1 MLPGLAKGITIM
13 AFTKLSDKVRHPNNK
28 VYTLGELLDL
38 KMAYVRKVD
47 HFHSRRAKNGTVT
60 AYFVDIIV
68 NGELTTSG
76 WRIGQKAYE
85 SRKAKGQ

>member
-1 MLPGLAKGITIM
+1 M
-13 AFTKLSDKVRHPNNK
+13 AFTKLSDRVRHPNGK

-38 KMAYVRKVD
+38 EMAKVRKVD
-47 HFHSRRAKNGTVT
+47 HLHSKRSKNGTVT
-60 AYFVDIIV
+60 AYFVDIIID
-68 NGELTTSG
+68 GELTTGG